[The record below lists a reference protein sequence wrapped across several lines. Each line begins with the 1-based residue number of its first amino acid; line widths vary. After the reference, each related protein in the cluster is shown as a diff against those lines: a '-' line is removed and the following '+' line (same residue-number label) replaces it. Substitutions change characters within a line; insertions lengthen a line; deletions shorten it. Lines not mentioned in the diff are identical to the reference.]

1 MDRSHPIL
9 LRSNP
14 ILLLSAGSDAP
25 QLGSEQRTIIRMGLW
40 TGNTRNQS
48 IHVPKHGKLTGKQER
63 SHIPDLFKISDF
75 NFSWLQIHVK
85 HARVVTVAH
94 FSEIQM
100 WEFGLTCIKSLSFKQ
115 SQGGRQKEEK
125 RRRGEENEELAAE
138 PGAEAADLLGSFRP
152 ARIHPIMRLFTFQL
166 SVRKAALK

>member
-1 MDRSHPIL
+1 
-9 LRSNP
+9 
-14 ILLLSAGSDAP
+14 
-25 QLGSEQRTIIRMGLW
+25 
-40 TGNTRNQS
+40 
-48 IHVPKHGKLTGKQER
+48 
-63 SHIPDLFKISDF
+63 
-75 NFSWLQIHVK
+75 
-85 HARVVTVAH
+85 
-94 FSEIQM
+94 M

-125 RRRGEENEELAAE
+125 RRRGEENEELPAE